1 MLHVHTW
8 QQNDNVEHTLNANT
22 LAENHSSA
30 LSMDCIVPR
39 RRTGMKRELRIRR
52 KMWHRDVEMPSVVR
66 KQKKIYLEKKNCFQK
81 IPEYLPSRAQW
92 EKKNLDT
99 QTAFLKDDHF
109 I

>member
-39 RRTGMKRELRIRR
+39 RRTGMKRELRIRQ

-66 KQKKIYLEKKNCFQK
+66 KQKKIYLEKKICPAVLSGK
-81 IPEYLPSRAQW
+81 
-92 EKKNLDT
+92 KKNLDT